1 MKYTS
6 EQRTTAIAC
15 ILAGLFVAPLSAETT
30 EDQSGGFLKVGYGY
44 KFESSPYEDEI
55 SKGSLFVSGRYQID
69 WGLFVEAAF
78 GANELQQG
86 LSYGYNFYNT
96 ESWNFDLMTLRA
108 HGDTTLVVTNQNED
122 VSLFKQNDTDMIGF
136 RATGYYGQTRLQFIA
151 APYSLN
157 DNVEDAFYA
166 SAWLAHSWQ
175 VKNWEIQA
183 MTGVQ
188 LRSAEI
194 LDHYYGTP
202 DVLVGESLPEYEA
215 GSGLDYTA
223 QIGVAYPLTENIL
236 FESYF
241 RYTKV
246 SSAVTDS
253 PFIQQITMQPNRS
266 DNVTEFGVLFSY
278 VF

>member
-1 MKYTS
+1 MQYKPP
-6 EQRTTAIAC
+6 QRLKAILC
-15 ILAGLFVAPLSAETT
+15 LVVATLPASLNAQTL
-30 EDQSGGFLKVGYGY
+30 EDHSGGFLKVGYGY
-44 KFESSPYEDEI
+44 KFASSPYEDEI
-55 SKGSLFVSGRYQID
+55 SKGSLYVSGRYQID
-69 WGLFVEAAF
+69 WGLFIEAAF

-96 ESWNFDLMTLRA
+96 ESWNFDLMSLRA
-108 HGDTTLVVTNQNED
+108 HGNTTLNAVNQNDE
-122 VSLFKQNDTDMIGF
+122 VFVFKQGNTDMVGL
-136 RATGYYGQTRLQFIA
+136 RATGAYGQTRVQFIA

-157 DNVEDAFYA
+157 DNVDDALYA

-188 LRSAEI
+188 YRSGEI

-202 DVLVGESLPEYEA
+202 DIIVSEQLPDYTA

-223 QIGVAYPLTENIL
+223 QVGVAYPVSENIL
-236 FESYF
+236 FESYL

-253 PFIQQITMQPNRS
+253 SIIQQITTQPNRS
-266 DNVTEFGVLFSY
+266 DNVTEFGILFSY